1 MILSSPPHRPFG
13 TVNSQSPAN
22 TARLAQPP
30 RILAAQ
36 RRDQG
41 PRMDDSRAKSEG
53 ATANTAHERRS
64 SGYRSWK
71 KKYRKMRITFEKH
84 MHECEELHAQE
95 EKASATVKR
104 LAIDIDRTLDL
115 LVAINSSPQIPPN
128 KRIDLSLP
136 RGEKDALAL
145 PIDEQHDI
153 ADDGGAKPLKK
164 LQDLM
169 RDVPHSTFASAPRD
183 APYMADLL
191 ASIAASEPFDARP
204 TPFLTADDV
213 DNYHYL
219 IDMALDQEA
228 PSRNSPHLQ
237 RLPTLASTA
246 NPSHAPLTHAQSM
259 HKNPTSVTN
268 WLRKHAPK
276 VFLQD
281 GEHHDGDDGDG
292 AAQVAGRKA
301 RGERKADRAGASS
314 RRGKRPSAATSS
326 RLGDKPTTADWDAS
340 MDDDGDAGGGG
351 GGGGGGTASA
361 STPVP
366 RNKRKRDEDGGY
378 RPGGSATRPSKK
390 KRKSDGDGTP
400 APRKPKKEAT
410 SKEY

>member
-1 MILSSPPHRPFG
+1 M
-13 TVNSQSPAN
+13 
-22 TARLAQPP
+22 
-30 RILAAQ
+30 
-36 RRDQG
+36 
-41 PRMDDSRAKSEG
+41 
-53 ATANTAHERRS
+53 AHERRS
-64 SGYRSWK
+64 SGYKSWK
-71 KKYRKMRITFEKH
+71 KKYRKMRINFEKH

-115 LVAINSSPQIPPN
+115 LIAINNSPQIPPS

-136 RGEKDALAL
+136 RGEKDSLVL
-145 PIDEQHDI
+145 PIDEPRDNVDD
-153 ADDGGAKPLKK
+153 ADAKPLKK
-164 LQDLM
+164 LHDLM
-169 RDVPHSTFASAPRD
+169 RDVPHTTFASAPRD

-191 ASIAASEPFDARP
+191 ASIAASEPFDAHP

-213 DNYHYL
+213 DNYHYI
-219 IDMALDQEA
+219 IDTAIDDEA
-228 PSRNSPHLQ
+228 PSHNMPHLQ

-246 NPSHAPLTHAQSM
+246 SPNHPPLTHAQSM
-259 HKNPTSVTN
+259 QKNPTSVTN

-292 AAQVAGRKA
+292 AAQTTGRKA
-301 RGERKADRAGASS
+301 RGERKADRAGASA
-314 RRGKRPSAATSS
+314 RRGKRSSAAISS

-351 GGGGGGTASA
+351 GGAASG
-361 STPVP
+361 STPGP

-410 SKEY
+410 AKEY